1 MMKIRNLESCW
12 GSNAP
17 TVSTCDFQIT
27 ESGTTVYDQSGSRIM
42 EYETEDAAV
51 EAIREL
57 EKMNLEG
64 GVDDE
69 I

>member
-1 MMKIRNLESCW
+1 MKIRKLERC
-12 GSNAP
+12 GGDNTP

-27 ESGTTVYDQSGSRIM
+27 ETGTIVYDQSGGRSM
-42 EYETEDAAV
+42 EYETENAAV

-64 GVDDE
+64 GVDGE

>member
-1 MMKIRNLESCW
+1 
-12 GSNAP
+12 
-17 TVSTCDFQIT
+17 
-27 ESGTTVYDQSGSRIM
+27 M

>member
-1 MMKIRNLESCW
+1 MSTRKVESCR
-12 GSNAP
+12 GGNAP
-17 TVSTCDFQIT
+17 TVSTCDFQLT
-27 ESGTTVYDQSGSRIM
+27 ESGTTVYDQSGGRIM
-42 EYETEDAAV
+42 EYETEDAAM

-64 GVDDE
+64 GVNGE

>member
-1 MMKIRNLESCW
+1 MMKIKNLESCW

-42 EYETEDAAV
+42 EYETENAAV

-57 EKMNLEG
+57 EKINLEG

>member
-1 MMKIRNLESCW
+1 MMKIKNLKSCW

-17 TVSTCDFQIT
+17 AVSTCDFQIT

-57 EKMNLEG
+57 EKMDLEG

>member
-1 MMKIRNLESCW
+1 MNIRNSESCR
-12 GSNAP
+12 GGNTP

-27 ESGTTVYDQSGSRIM
+27 ESGTTVYDQRGGRIM

-57 EKMNLEG
+57 EKMDLEG
-64 GVDDE
+64 GVDGE